1 MGRKLISRVFP
12 HAVGQ
17 NPNKGRQ
24 EPNRE
29 EPSLKIGCDV
39 PWGSAP
45 GKTDMHGLIIG
56 SSNDI
61 CSLFDSY
68 LLNHEDSTHEITWRM
83 FSTQLRS
90 SSKKNQIKRS
100 SYVIVM
106 LFTNQVIFS
115 SREFRPPEKL
125 EMANLL
131 SDEPTANSIMTKVII
146 HVLNVQE
153 SIGLDGFQKDSKTS
167 LFGPNGE
174 TDKILAKGKDGFR
187 PSLKGTCLG
196 PYQEYIL
203 NLSKS
208 WSFLVSHIQ
217 VNTPQTR
224 WSCESYQATVRD
236 SSFGGLGPAAGRAP
250 HVVWCPV
257 HSRQPLKIRRTEC
270 RSRPVVLITA
280 SGLQGEQP
288 LGSRQNGSII
298 SGKGLALRAGLGGPS
313 SETVDCWWAA

>member
-1 MGRKLISRVFP
+1 MRKNSLLY
-12 HAVGQ
+12 
-17 NPNKGRQ
+17 
-24 EPNRE
+24 E
-29 EPSLKIGCDV
+29 EPHTPTPPRTETTSSYPIFGDDPNDV

-68 LLNHEDSTHEITWRM
+68 LLNHEASTHEITWRM

-131 SDEPTANSIMTKVII
+131 SDEPTVNSIMPKVII
-146 HVLNVQE
+146 HVLNVQK

-167 LFGPNGE
+167 LFSPNGE
-174 TDKILAKGKDGFR
+174 TDKILAKRKDGFR
-187 PSLKGTCLG
+187 PALKGTCLG

-203 NLSKS
+203 HLSKS
-208 WSFLVSHIQ
+208 WSWLY
-217 VNTPQTR
+217 
-224 WSCESYQATVRD
+224 E
-236 SSFGGLGPAAGRAP
+236 
-250 HVVWCPV
+250 
-257 HSRQPLKIRRTEC
+257 E
-270 RSRPVVLITA
+270 
-280 SGLQGEQP
+280 
-288 LGSRQNGSII
+288 
-298 SGKGLALRAGLGGPS
+298 
-313 SETVDCWWAA
+313 